1 MTSIDHVAT
10 CLTEMLETVPNRVA
24 RETGCIK
31 RQRKFSGGALVQTL
45 VLGVL
50 EQPAVTLE
58 GFAQMAGAGGVSISA
73 QGVDQ
78 RFTKALAATLKE
90 VLAAAAGQIVTGDAV
105 AIPLL
110 ARFNGV
116 YIQDCSTISL
126 PKALADEWPGCG
138 GTGASGQAAIKLG
151 ARLDLLEGQ
160 LGGPHLASGRTHDR
174 SVPHASDALPPTSL
188 WMADLSFVTLAR
200 LRTIAEDGGYWLTR
214 IKAQTH
220 IETEDGQRWEQASL
234 LAAQAS
240 LLAAQ
245 ATDRIELA
253 VRLGKTARIPAR
265 LLALR
270 VPEEVAAQ
278 RRERLW
284 ADAARKR
291 PRHPAP
297 VSAERLALA
306 AWSIYVTNAPA
317 TLLTLAEALV
327 LVRARWQIELL
338 FKRWKSH
345 AQIDTVRS
353 LQPQRILCEILAK
366 LIGVVIQHWLILTGA
381 WGDPARSLVKL
392 AQVVRKH
399 VQAIATSLAVR
410 EQLIATLTTLQRCL
424 RTGTRMNQR
433 ATHPNTYQCLIDPGL
448 AGLT

>member
-1 MTSIDHVAT
+1 MTSIAQIADS
-10 CLTEMLETVPNRVA
+10 LTEVLETVPNRVA

-31 RQRKFSGGALVQTL
+31 RQGKFTGGSLVQTI
-45 VLGVL
+45 VLGLLRAPEASL
-50 EQPAVTLE
+50 EEL
-58 GFAQMAGAGGVSISA
+58 AQMAEAVGASVSA

-78 RFTKALAATLKE
+78 RFTKALAATLTE
-90 VLAAAAGQIVTGDAV
+90 VLAAAVGQVVTGDPV

-126 PKALADEWPGCG
+126 PTALADQWPGCG
-138 GTGASGQAAIKLG
+138 GSGGGGQAALKLG
-151 ARLDLLEGQ
+151 TRLDLLEGR

-174 SVPHASDALPPTSL
+174 SVPHATDALPPKSL

-200 LRTIAEDGGYWLTR
+200 LRTIAADGGYWLTR

-220 IETEDGQRWEQASL
+220 IETEDGQRW
-234 LAAQAS
+234 AQAS

-265 LLALR
+265 LVALR
-270 VPEEVAAQ
+270 VPEAVAAQ
-278 RRERLW
+278 RRERLR

-291 PRHPAP
+291 PRHPEP

-338 FKRWKSH
+338 VKLWKSH

-353 LQPQRILCEILAK
+353 QQPQRIHCEILAK
-366 LIGVVIQHWLILTGA
+366 LIAVVIQHWLILTGA

-399 VQAIATSLAVR
+399 VQAIAISLAVR

-424 RTGTRMNQR
+424 RSGTRMNRR
-433 ATHPNTYQCLIDPGL
+433 ATQPNTYQLLLDPALGGL
-448 AGLT
+448 A

>member
-1 MTSIDHVAT
+1 MTSIDHLAN
-10 CLTEMLETVPNRVA
+10 CLTEILETVPNRVA

-31 RQRKFSGGALVQTL
+31 RQRKFSGGTLVQTL

-50 EQPAVTLE
+50 AQPAVTLE

-78 RFTKALAATLKE
+78 RFTPQLAATLKE

-126 PKALADEWPGCG
+126 PNALADEWPGCG

-151 ARLDLLEGQ
+151 ARLDLLAGQ

-174 SVPHASDALPPTSL
+174 SVPHASDALPPQSL

-200 LRTIAEDGGYWLTR
+200 LRTIAADGGYWLTR

-234 LAAQAS
+234 LAAQE
-240 LLAAQ
+240 
-245 ATDRIELA
+245 TDRIELA

-265 LLALR
+265 LVALR

-278 RRERLW
+278 RRERLR

-317 TLLTLAEALV
+317 TLLSLAEALV

-338 FKRWKSH
+338 FKLWKSH

-366 LIGVVIQHWLILTGA
+366 LIGVVIQHWLILTAA

-399 VQAIATSLAVR
+399 VQTIATSLAVR

-424 RTGTRMNQR
+424 TVGTRMNQR
-433 ATHPNTYQCLIDPGL
+433 ATHPNTYQCLIDPDLG
-448 AGLT
+448 GLT